1 MRILRNSSAIR
12 FGFQAKARQNAMRAQ
27 PSAEHC
33 AYMKIPQNKYLVSKN
48 PVLQEL
54 DQINSISVTLK
65 SEISIEIQS
74 KSTKEI
80 LPVYFDYSE
89 KFAVVRDTETIDH
102 EMTVGDFYQKK
113 AQYYAKDEIGAFLNS
128 LNPATFCTE
137 MECPPD
143 EQLIQEYP
151 VFDYV
156 CEITFEKGNKRTV
169 SGRYSYYSLPV
180 DWIDFIESLKQLQS
194 YFPGSEIFNAAH
206 YARVNRLKSESV
218 FAYVIFEPE
227 GEEHCYLCSDPG
239 IEAGNCVLVAGEGE
253 ESVKAGTVSR
263 IEFHTLENAPLPVEN
278 LSWILRKLDDG
289 ILSRS
294 LDEIDHPMISL
305 LKESKAAEPQTNRL
319 NPPEMKHTL
328 LQLLSAFDVEVF
340 TDQNQQTENVFTL
353 IISNPN
359 GGKSLEIWLE
369 SEFTLAFAGWHKCYH
384 ASIDGYQKMLADMLS
399 ILSGQTGAVDVYSGM
414 KWQSSFLCTRMEK
427 EIYDEKE
434 AMQYF
439 HLPSFVRKSMKV
451 NGGMIEISFWNP
463 ENDRLYELKQEE
475 DILSIQ
481 EEEF

>member
-1 MRILRNSSAIR
+1 
-12 FGFQAKARQNAMRAQ
+12 
-27 PSAEHC
+27 
-33 AYMKIPQNKYLVSKN
+33 
-48 PVLQEL
+48 
-54 DQINSISVTLK
+54 
-65 SEISIEIQS
+65 
-74 KSTKEI
+74 
-80 LPVYFDYSE
+80 
-89 KFAVVRDTETIDH
+89 
-102 EMTVGDFYQKK
+102 
-113 AQYYAKDEIGAFLNS
+113 
-128 LNPATFCTE
+128 
-137 MECPPD
+137 
-143 EQLIQEYP
+143 
-151 VFDYV
+151 V